1 MNIFRNLSVRG
12 KIVSTF
18 LFVIILEVILLL
30 VAISFLNG
38 FNGRLNRLVDV
49 QAEKVKL
56 AARINRNLVEIH
68 RAEKNLILSDT
79 RKEMDE
85 YAAGILEYKTD
96 LEDRLV
102 LLTHLA
108 DEQERSTLHQF
119 KMDYQ
124 AFLQINSQV
133 QALIL
138 GAPGPV
144 MDGKSSIGD
153 TPRAHSRAIDLS
165 RGKGRDAY
173 DRAAKAI
180 RAIVE
185 GNDAALENARA
196 AGNRSFKTVL
206 TLLITLSGL
215 FIAVGLIVGL
225 WVSRNIAAGINAMVK
240 VADAISRGE
249 LETPIAITG
258 TDEISRLATSVM
270 LMQKS
275 LKKAG
280 EASDVQ
286 DWLKTGIVR
295 LNEVMLG
302 EKEIA
307 ALCTKVITEI
317 AGYLDAKIGAFYILK
332 EKEREPV
339 LSLLGSYAY
348 AKRKNLS
355 NEFKLG
361 EGLVGQAALEKKQ
374 ILIGNVPE
382 AYVKVT
388 SGLGE
393 LLPRFIAVTPFLY
406 ETRVKGVVE
415 VGFLNPVTDIQMEY
429 LNQAMSLVGINLETI
444 EGREEVAKALAQSQA
459 LTEELQSQQHE
470 LKALNEELE
479 EQTQLLQQSEEKL
492 KVQQE
497 ELEVSN
503 EELEEKNEAL
513 ERQKRDIEKSRRD
526 IEKKAEELSIASKYK
541 SEFLANMSHELRT
554 PLNSLLLLASILTDN
569 KEGNLTDDQVESL
582 RIIYNSGN
590 DLLLLI
596 NEILDLSRIEAG
608 QMEVQVEEV
617 LMKDVLEGIKDSF
630 QHMAQDKG
638 LSLEILTGENAPEK
652 ISTDRK
658 RLDQVLKNLMS
669 NAIKFTEKGSITIDF
684 VKPARDMDLSK
695 SGLKIENAVAIAV
708 RDTGIG
714 IPGDKQKVIFEA
726 FQQIEGGTARKYGG
740 TGLGLSISRELAA
753 LLGGEIQVKSEGG
766 KGSVF
771 TLFLPVDMGKSKIK
785 TGDRKP
791 EKKPKPL
798 APHNPYSA
806 IHDAQT
812 AKQRPMPSAI
822 SDDRDNVQPGD
833 KTILI
838 IEDDA
843 NFAKVLRDQCHQKG
857 FKCLAGATG
866 ESGFELA
873 RNHIPDAVILD
884 IRLPGIDGW
893 TVLEMLKENPE
904 TRHIPV
910 HIMSVEDATLDAFRK
925 GAIGFLTKPAKKEEL
940 EEAFQRL
947 EAVFSRAIKE
957 LLVVEDDENLRKSI
971 IKLVGNGDVHA
982 EEAGSGKETIL
993 ALKSGRYDCM
1003 ILDLGLPD
1011 MTGFQLLKTLEEEEI
1026 VIPPVIVYTGR
1037 ELSRDEETELTH
1049 YAESIIIKGVRSQER
1064 LLDEA
1069 SLFLHRMVGRLPDK
1083 QRQMITDLHDTD
1095 MMFRGKKVL
1104 VVDDDMRNVFALSR
1118 VLEEK
1123 GMNVLKAENGQRALD
1138 LLAEDSDPDLVLMDI
1153 MMPVLDGYETMKQ
1166 IRAQPRFS
1174 KLPIIALTAK
1184 AMKQDRELCIAAGA
1198 SDYLPKPVDINRL
1211 FSMIRVWLYR

>member
-1 MNIFRNLSVRG
+1 MNLFKNLSVRG
-12 KIVSTF
+12 KIISTVF
-18 LFVIILEVILLL
+18 LVIILEVIVLL
-30 VAISFLNG
+30 VAISFLNS
-38 FNGRLNRLVDV
+38 FNSKLNSLVDLD
-49 QAEKVKL
+49 AEKIKL

-68 RAEKNLILSDT
+68 RTEKNLILSDT
-79 RKEMDE
+79 KKGIDE
-85 YAAGILEYKTD
+85 YSASILEYKTD

-102 LLTHLA
+102 ILSNLA
-108 DEQERSTLHQF
+108 SEEERPTLKQF
-119 KMDYQ
+119 KIDYQ
-124 AFLQINSQV
+124 AFLHINSEV
-133 QALIL
+133 QSLIL
-138 GAPGPV
+138 GESGPSPV
-144 MDGKSSIGD
+144 IEGKSPVGG
-153 TPRAHSRAIDLS
+153 TQLPRLKATALS
-165 RGKGRDAY
+165 QGKGRDAY
-173 DRAAKAI
+173 DRAAKSI
-180 RAIVE
+180 KAIVDR
-185 GNDAALENARA
+185 NDAALVRARA
-196 AGNRSFKTVL
+196 SNNQSFKGVL
-206 TLLITLSGL
+206 TITIVLSGL
-215 FIAVGLIVGL
+215 SIAIGLIVGL
-225 WVSRNIAAGINAMVK
+225 WVSRNIATGLNSMVR

-249 LETPIAITG
+249 LDTPVEVKG
-258 TDEISRLATSVM
+258 TDEVSKLATSVM
-270 LMQKS
+270 LMQNA

-307 ALCTKVITEI
+307 SLGTQVITEI
-317 AGYLDAKIGAFYILK
+317 ATYLDAKVGAFYTMK
-332 EKEREPV
+332 EKEKEHM

-374 ILIGNVPE
+374 ILIRNVPE
-382 AYVKVT
+382 EYVKVT

-393 LLPRFIAVTPFLY
+393 ALPQFIAVAPFLF
-406 ETRVKGVVE
+406 ESRVKGVIE
-415 VGFLNPVTDIQMEY
+415 VGFLNPITDIQMEY
-429 LNQAMSLVGINLETI
+429 LNQAMPSVAINIETV

-459 LTEELQSQQHE
+459 LTEELQSQQQE
-470 LKALNEELE
+470 LKAVNEELE

-513 ERQKRDIEKSRRD
+513 ERQKRDIEKSRHE
-526 IEKKAEELSIASKYK
+526 IEEKAEELGIASKYK

-569 KEGNLTDDQVESL
+569 KEGNLTDDQIESS
-582 RIIYNSGN
+582 RIIYNCGN

-608 QMEVQVEEV
+608 QMEVQIEEV
-617 LMKDVLEGIKDSF
+617 LVRDVVEGIRDSF
-630 QHMAQDKG
+630 QHMADDKG
-638 LSLEILTGENAPEK
+638 LKLEIAAGEYAPEK
-652 ISTDRK
+652 IFTDRR

-669 NAIKFTEKGSITIDF
+669 NAIKFTEEGGITIDF
-684 VKPARDMDLSK
+684 AKPARDADLSR
-695 SGLKIENAVAIAV
+695 SGLDIENAVAIAV
-708 RDTGIG
+708 KDTGIG
-714 IPGDKQKVIFEA
+714 IQRDKQRVIFEA
-726 FQQIEGGTARKYGG
+726 FQQLEGGTARKFGG
-740 TGLGLSISRELAA
+740 TGLGLSISRELAH
-753 LLGGEIQVKSEGG
+753 LLGGEIQLESEPG
-766 KGSVF
+766 KGSTF
-771 TLFLPVDMGKSKIK
+771 FIYLPIKGKPGEEPSV
-785 TGDRKP
+785 
-791 EKKPKPL
+791 
-798 APHNPYSA
+798 APA
-806 IHDAQT
+806 
-812 AKQRPMPSAI
+812 AKRREIRMDDSLLSRRQKRTVTESIP
-822 SDDRDNVQPGD
+822 DDRDSLDQGD
-833 KTILI
+833 KTILV
-838 IEDDA
+838 IEDDS
-843 NFAKVLRDQCHQKG
+843 NFAKLLLNQCHQKG
-857 FKCLAGATG
+857 FKCLASATG
-866 ESGFELA
+866 EVGLELA
-873 RNHIPDAVILD
+873 KKHLPDAVILD

-893 TVLEMLKENPE
+893 AVLDLLKETPE

-925 GAIGFLTKPAKKEEL
+925 GAIGFVTKPAKREEL

-982 EEAGSGKETIL
+982 EEAVTGEETIL
-993 ALKSGRYDCM
+993 ALKSKRYDCM

-1011 MTGFQLLKTLEEEEI
+1011 MTGFQLLKTLEKEEI
-1026 VIPPVIVYTGR
+1026 IIPPVIVYTGR
-1037 ELSRDEETELTH
+1037 ELTRGEETELSN
-1049 YAESIIIKGVRSQER
+1049 YAESIIIKGVRSEER

-1069 SLFLHRMVGRLPDK
+1069 SLFLHRMVGNLPEK
-1083 QRQMITDLHDTD
+1083 KRKMITNLHDTD

-1104 VVDDDMRNVFALSR
+1104 VVDDDMRNVFALSK

-1123 GMNVLKAENGQRALD
+1123 GMKILKAENGQRALALLEEDPD
-1138 LLAEDSDPDLVLMDI
+1138 LDLVLMDI

-1166 IRAQPRFS
+1166 IRAQAKFS

-1198 SDYLPKPVDINRL
+1198 SDYLPKPVDMNRL
-1211 FSMIRVWLYR
+1211 SSMLRVWLYR